1 MLTAHNRVNV
11 NARLI
16 SEWRSEV
23 SGGESTGSI
32 TISSGLENDMALK
45 VGDPAP
51 DFELPAVAGERQITM
66 PSRDYLGTKNL
77 VVTFHPLDW
86 TPT

>member
-1 MLTAHNRVNV
+1 MPLT
-11 NARLI
+11 
-16 SEWRSEV
+16 
-23 SGGESTGSI
+23 
-32 TISSGLENDMALK
+32 
-45 VGDPAP
+45 VGDRAP

-66 PSRDYLGTKNL
+66 RSRDYLGVKNL